1 MYSWAYKQFRIC
13 TIQVK
18 YFEKCLVKKI
28 LQKANKVVQN
38 VELSHSILP
47 QVRSRLGLLRIG
59 RLRIKKNLGLLQ
71 TEPTLRRC
79 RVGLLQVEVFL

>member
-1 MYSWAYKQFRIC
+1 MVA
-13 TIQVK
+13 
-18 YFEKCLVKKI
+18 KKI

-79 RVGLLQVEVFL
+79 RVGLLQIEVVL